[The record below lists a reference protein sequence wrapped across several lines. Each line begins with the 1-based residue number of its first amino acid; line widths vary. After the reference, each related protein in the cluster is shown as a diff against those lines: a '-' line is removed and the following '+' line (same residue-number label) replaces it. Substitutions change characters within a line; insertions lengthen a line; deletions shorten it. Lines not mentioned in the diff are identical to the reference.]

1 MIVPAHFT
9 FLLALL
15 YAVTLWRP
23 VYVQAAWQYANR
35 QRYPLVPNFGPQ
47 PGPAY
52 MVDNQHNYY
61 HVAPDKGKQRGPVWR
76 YSLSLENY
84 ITNLRNHT
92 VIRGG
97 YSKYNGTKTEKW
109 TPPDTKAKRADS
121 GNYWLASLA
130 PLGAQPLAG
139 DGYQFFRDVTDF
151 GADSTGESDATEAI
165 NAAVSSWS
173 ATSASNDNTRC
184 GEECGNTFT
193 QGAIVYFP
201 PGTYKICTPVI
212 QLYYTQFIGD
222 VNDPPTIKGC
232 DTFQGIALFDTDPYI
247 PGGSGS
253 EWYINQN
260 QFFRHIRNFIFDL
273 NDMPLSTADNDQPLV
288 PTGIHWQV
296 AQATTLQNLIFN
308 MPESSG
314 GSSENATTAVGIF
327 TENGSGGFVSDL
339 TFNGGNIGWRVGSQQ
354 FTARN
359 LKFNNCLTAVQV
371 IWDWGFNWQGI
382 EINGGAIGFN
392 ISGVGGDSGQG
403 VGSVS
408 FIDCSVNDVPIG
420 ILTNNVANSPNIVLD
435 NTVFTN
441 VDRIVQI
448 DGGDTL
454 LSSNSDLWATG
465 KRYNGSVG
473 STQTGDVTAPAKAE
487 SLLDNDGKL
496 FVRSRPQ
503 YESLGA
509 DSFLVATTDGGCKND
524 GTGDQALCINSF
536 LQKAID
542 IHKVAYFPAGIYTV
556 GSTVVIPTGSQVQG
570 SSWSQ
575 IQGSGYYFGD
585 MHSPK
590 VMVQVG
596 NRGDIGTMEI
606 VEMLFSVR
614 GATAGAVLMEWNTAP
629 VDQGAAAMWDSH
641 FRVGGGKGTDLDID
655 RCPKF
660 SANDG
665 CITASLML
673 HVTAQASGYFE
684 NVWAWVADH
693 DNDASLYN
701 QPDSTITQISIFG
714 ARGMLIES
722 QGPSWFYGGGSEHSV
737 LYNYL
742 LSGAK
747 DVYMGHIQTESPYFQ
762 PVPAAPGPFG
772 AAASFPNDPNFN
784 QCNVTAD
791 SIEEQCRYSW
801 GLRVIDST
809 DITIHSAGLYS
820 FFNEYYQDCVET
832 NNCQER
838 ILEVEGSTGVVVY
851 NLFTVAT
858 VNIATGIDGSKV
870 LQSDNQRGFTSEV
883 SVWLPL
889 PGKDNVNVV
898 YVGPEAFTSPTVSC
912 PAPCVLVFPTS
923 SLESSTTISP
933 SSYTTS
939 LEYGALTTTS
949 NNGAPATIFVTSTT
963 TVTISIPPITLGG
976 LPFSN
981 VNITSN
987 GPIPITIY
995 PSVDVPPVT
1004 LELPDGSGSTTSRVV
1019 SLPPWPLVDQGPGG
1033 FITDP
1038 GTEVDTNTGSL
1049 RSSTTY
1055 YTGITSTITAN
1066 EPTVTTVAFP
1076 PVITPITISCPA
1088 TTEIAFS
1095 TPPIIVRTTC
1105 TNSEPLTFTFGCPT
1119 TKVVTLITS
1128 TTALVQVDCTL
1139 VTVWSVGQDAS
1150 STTTPLP
1157 VFATW
1162 PHYGMII
1169 PVTTTV
1175 DKPEPTSDG
1184 VVVSCKAWF
1193 FFICISWG
1201 DLHVGGW
1208 HWILPPGIYP
1218 PGPPPIGIIQW
1229 PPGFQIEGT
1238 LPPWPKIT
1246 IGNDNQITTQEEP
1259 ECETETAELCT
1270 TTTIF
1275 SATTTTNGVTTTT
1288 ATSTSSHCETITG
1301 CSISDSDSSTTST
1314 TVVGTQTIAPV
1325 GTWNDE
1331 SWASNGDDAYTSSV
1345 FAALSRDL
1353 GADIASNDGSVIS
1366 FTPGPT
1372 ASPTC
1377 ASGTGCGGQLCT
1389 GYWCLPSPTGYPP
1402 GYQDPKDPQSGGYV
1416 ASTTTIGQTTS
1427 PPTSSTPPTS
1437 APPPPPPL
1445 PSQAVWIDFEWQ
1457 VASSGDGGSAVGALW
1472 VWYEVIPFGTEF
1484 DLCEAPSVYNEVSD
1498 RGLDNPGWPSSM
1510 DPGKDIWGRSGC
1522 RYIGN
1527 DDGPGQFECDSSV
1540 PRFQCDEDQQSHEQI
1555 DCNDNVPFLFVTIV
1569 PRVICII
1576 PLT

>member
-9 FLLALL
+9 FLLALF
-15 YAVTLWRP
+15 YTATLWRP

-35 QRYPLVPNFGPQ
+35 QRYPIVPSYGPQ

-76 YSLSLENY
+76 YSLSLDNY
-84 ITNLRNHT
+84 IANFRNHT

-97 YSKYNGTKTEKW
+97 YSRYNGTKTTKW
-109 TPPDTKAKRADS
+109 TPPDTKAKRAGS
-121 GNYWLASLA
+121 GDYWLTSLA
-130 PLGAQPLAG
+130 PLGAQPLA
-139 DGYQFFRDVTDF
+139 
-151 GADSTGESDATEAI
+151 EAI
-165 NAAVSSWS
+165 NAAASSWS
-173 ATSASNDNTRC
+173 ATSASDGNTRC

-212 QLYYTQFIGD
+212 QLYYTQFIGNA
-222 VNDPPTIKGC
+222 NDPPTIKAC

-253 EWYINQN
+253 EWYVNQD

-273 NDMPLSTADNDQPLV
+273 NDMPLLTADNDQPLV

-296 AQATTLQNLIFN
+296 AQATTLQNLVFN

-359 LKFNNCLTAVQV
+359 LKFNDCLTAIQM
-371 IWDWGFNWQGI
+371 
-382 EINGGAIGFN
+382 INGGAIGFN

-408 FIDCSVNDVPIG
+408 LIDCSVNDVPVG
-420 ILTNNVANSPNIVLD
+420 TLTNNVAKSPNIVLD
-435 NTVFTN
+435 NTIFTN

-473 STQTGDVTAPAKAE
+473 LTQTGDVTAPAKAE

-503 YESLGA
+503 HESLGT
-509 DSFLVATTDGGCKND
+509 DSFLVATTDGGCRND

-536 LQKAID
+536 LQQAVD
-542 IHKVAYFPAGIYTV
+542 AHKVAYFPAGIYTV
-556 GSTVVIPTGSQVQG
+556 GSTVIMPTGSQVQG

-585 MHSPK
+585 MHNPK

-655 RCPKF
+655 HCPKF

-665 CITASLML
+665 CIAVSLML
-673 HVTAQASGYFE
+673 RVTAQASGYFE

-693 DNDASLYN
+693 DNDASIYN

-737 LYNYL
+737 LYNYH

-747 DVYMGHIQTESPYFQ
+747 SVYMGHIQTESPYFQ

-772 AAASFPNDPNFN
+772 AAASFPNDPDFN
-784 QCNVTAD
+784 QCDVTAD
-791 SIEEQCRYSW
+791 SIE
-801 GLRVIDST
+801 D
-809 DITIHSAGLYS
+809 AGLYS

-832 NNCQER
+832 NNCQDR

-858 VNIATGIDGSKV
+858 VNIATGIDGFKV

-889 PGKDNVNVV
+889 PGKDNVNLV
-898 YVGPEAFTSPTVSC
+898 YVGPEVFTSPTVSC

-939 LEYGALTTTS
+939 LEYGAFTTTS
-949 NNGAPATIFVTSTT
+949 TNGAPATVFVTSTT
-963 TVTISIPPITLGG
+963 MVTISIPPITLGG

-987 GPIPITIY
+987 GPIPITIH

-1004 LELPDGSGSTTSRVV
+1004 LELPDGS
-1019 SLPPWPLVDQGPGG
+1019 G

-1055 YTGITSTITAN
+1055 YTGITSIVTAN
-1066 EPTVTTVAFP
+1066 GPTVTTVTFP

-1105 TNSEPLTFTFGCPT
+1105 TNSEPLIFTFGCPT
-1119 TKVVTLITS
+1119 TKVVTLIAS
-1128 TTALVQVDCTL
+1128 TTARVQVDCTL
-1139 VTVWSVGQDAS
+1139 VTVWSLGQDAS

-1162 PHYGMII
+1162 PHYGSII

-1246 IGNDNQITTQEEP
+1246 IGNDNQITTQDEP
-1259 ECETETAELCT
+1259 ECETETVELCT

-1275 SATTTTNGVTTTT
+1275 SATTTTNGITTTT
-1288 ATSTSSHCETITG
+1288 ATSTLSYCETITG
-1301 CSISDSDSSTTST
+1301 CSVSGSDSSTTST
-1314 TVVGTQTIAPV
+1314 IVVGTQTTAPV

-1331 SWASNGDDAYTSSV
+1331 SWTSNGDDAYTSSV

-1377 ASGTGCGGQLCT
+1377 
-1389 GYWCLPSPTGYPP
+1389 
-1402 GYQDPKDPQSGGYV
+1402 YQDPKDPQSGGYV
-1416 ASTTTIGQTTS
+1416 APTTTIGQTTS

-1437 APPPPPPL
+1437 SPPAPR
-1445 PSQAVWIDFEWQ
+1445 PSQAVWIEFEWQ

-1472 VWYEVIPFGTEF
+1472 VWYEAIPFGSEL
-1484 DLCEAPSVYNEVSD
+1484 DPCSAQSVYNEISD
-1498 RGLDNPGWPSSM
+1498 RGLSNPGWPSSM

-1527 DDGPGQFECDSSV
+1527 DDGPGQFECDSGV
-1540 PRFQCDEDQQSHEQI
+1540 PRFQCDEDPQSNEQI
-1555 DCNDNVPFLFVTIV
+1555 DCDDDAPFLFITVV
-1569 PRVICII
+1569 PRVRCTI
-1576 PLT
+1576 PAT